1 MFGDK
6 VCRITSSMISG
17 GNLAR
22 IEDIALSETEETPE
36 GERRSVEVKQRM
48 RKRPVEGKSTPR

>member
-1 MFGDK
+1 
-6 VCRITSSMISG
+6 MISG

>member
-1 MFGDK
+1 M
-6 VCRITSSMISG
+6 TPG

-22 IEDIALSETEETPE
+22 IEDIALSEVEETPE

-48 RKRPVEGKSTPR
+48 RKRPVEGKSITR